1 MHLKYSSQHRTTA
14 EIESSEDLSQMVV
27 DKPRVDTPRYVSSPN
42 VASVTQY
49 AVGTQERDP
58 VSYTHLTLPTILRV

>member
-1 MHLKYSSQHRTTA
+1 MVLAFKVQQPAQDDCRD
-14 EIESSEDLSQMVV
+14 IESSEDLSQMVV

-58 VSYTHLTLPTILRV
+58 